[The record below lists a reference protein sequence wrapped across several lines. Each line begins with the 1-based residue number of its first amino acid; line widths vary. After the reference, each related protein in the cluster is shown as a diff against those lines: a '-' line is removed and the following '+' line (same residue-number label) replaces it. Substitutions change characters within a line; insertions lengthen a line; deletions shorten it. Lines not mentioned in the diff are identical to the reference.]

1 MGTIL
6 CYHKQPE
13 INIEI
18 KEEIIKDFPLDTKRH
33 KEINNENNNSQEDS
47 GELIEEDNNN
57 QEKEY
62 QEEIKKSEEREI
74 IEQQLKQENF
84 CDKNISKSIVE

>member
-33 KEINNENNNSQEDS
+33 KEINMKKLKIVQ
-47 GELIEEDNNN
+47 I
-57 QEKEY
+57 
-62 QEEIKKSEEREI
+62 IMKKSKTMKI
-74 IEQQLKQENF
+74 IILKKIQGN
-84 CDKNISKSIVE
+84 